1 MFTNEMIIRTKRAV
15 VTSLDNLSEKS
26 KLVFRYRIEIKR
38 TTEIYVKVD
47 VYSEVAE
54 GEYSMLKGVY
64 KMIEGEQLLE
74 LMSQAEKNT
83 PAVPKETPLE
93 YFQRLIGNGIKIY
106 IVSQNL
112 WQSLTMGDFE

>member
-1 MFTNEMIIRTKRAV
+1 MFTNEMIIRTKKAV
-15 VTSLDNLSEKS
+15 VTSLDDLSEKS

-38 TTEIYVKVD
+38 TTEIYIKVD

-54 GEYSMLKGVY
+54 GEYNILKGVY
-64 KMIEGEQLLE
+64 KTIEGEQLLE

-83 PAVPKETPLE
+83 STGGTPLE

>member
-1 MFTNEMIIRTKRAV
+1 MFENEMILKTKKAV

-26 KLVFRYRIEIKR
+26 KLLFRYRIEIKR

-54 GEYSMLKGVY
+54 GEYSVLKGVY
-64 KMIEGEQLLE
+64 KTIEGEQLLE
-74 LMSQAEKNT
+74 LMSQAEQIT
-83 PAVPKETPLE
+83 PTVKGETPLE
-93 YFQRLIGNGIKIY
+93 YFQRLIGSGIKIY

-112 WQSLTMGDFE
+112 WQGLKLTDFE